1 MGIEVLQLPV
11 SLTIQAGDSMKT
23 KKQQQ
28 QQQKELCIEED
39 AGTRQSRQEAR
50 ARGTSPFSRK
60 GCLLL
65 HETSHVRATQ
75 RLKKIVKVEWNS
87 GTWRRPLPHSRTPTL
102 PYTRTAPPPHSPPA
116 TIALA
121 TSFTFFMVIAVEAG
135 GFLRGL
141 LLLVYPLW
149 SLIVGGA
156 LGRALA
162 MVALVG
168 LEEREVAKGWPG

>member
-1 MGIEVLQLPV
+1 MISFLLLE
-11 SLTIQAGDSMKT
+11 
-23 KKQQQ
+23 KQQQ

-87 GTWRRPLPHSRTPTL
+87 GTWRRVCVPDYLSCPETQIKGGLRRNNPCTL
-102 PYTRTAPPPHSPPA
+102 LTE
-116 TIALA
+116 IAA
-121 TSFTFFMVIAVEAG
+121 TSVG
-135 GFLRGL
+135 GF
-141 LLLVYPLW
+141 
-149 SLIVGGA
+149 
-156 LGRALA
+156 
-162 MVALVG
+162 
-168 LEEREVAKGWPG
+168 VAKVQC